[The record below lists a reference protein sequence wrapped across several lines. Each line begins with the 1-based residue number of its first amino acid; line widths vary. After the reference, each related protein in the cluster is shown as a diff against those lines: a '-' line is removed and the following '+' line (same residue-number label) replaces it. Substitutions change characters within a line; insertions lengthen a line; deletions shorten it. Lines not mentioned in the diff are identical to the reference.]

1 MEAPERGALTLVR
14 LIGVMLVVAAML
26 EVGLYLAECHA
37 PKHPQPVALMPV
49 LLRSLWA
56 VLGIVMLAKAR
67 AIAEWI
73 SEPAGPIIKPPARHA
88 RLSLTRPARAP
99 ALCAASGA

>member
-1 MEAPERGALTLVR
+1 MDAPERGALTLVR
-14 LIGVMLVVAAML
+14 LIGVMWLVAVLL

-37 PKHPQPVALMPV
+37 PKHPRPVELAPV

-56 VLGIVMLAKAR
+56 VPGIVILVKAR

-73 SEPAGPIIKPPARHA
+73 SDY
-88 RLSLTRPARAP
+88 LDQ
-99 ALCAASGA
+99 